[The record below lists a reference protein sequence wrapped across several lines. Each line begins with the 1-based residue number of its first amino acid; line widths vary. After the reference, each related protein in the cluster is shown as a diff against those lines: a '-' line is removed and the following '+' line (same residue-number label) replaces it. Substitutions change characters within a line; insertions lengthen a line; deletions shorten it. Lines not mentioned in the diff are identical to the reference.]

1 MTLAALARD
10 DASAQFLDAAAQGV
24 LLYQRCSAC
33 GHAQLPI
40 GGSVRTRCRN
50 CGRNEAAWTPASG
63 AATLVSWTSSPVRT
77 ADGTE
82 PGPVIGLLELAEGP
96 WMEAQLHAL
105 TGMPR
110 SWLRARRSPW
120 PSRPAPAARPSPSL
134 FPLSNR
140 PGAPC

>member
-96 WMEAQLHAL
+96 WLETQLRGLA
-105 TGMPR
+105 
-110 SWLRARRSPW
+110 
-120 PSRPAPAARPSPSL
+120 
-134 FPLSNR
+134 
-140 PGAPC
+140 GAPGELDEGAPFHVGFEQPEGSEPIPVFIAG